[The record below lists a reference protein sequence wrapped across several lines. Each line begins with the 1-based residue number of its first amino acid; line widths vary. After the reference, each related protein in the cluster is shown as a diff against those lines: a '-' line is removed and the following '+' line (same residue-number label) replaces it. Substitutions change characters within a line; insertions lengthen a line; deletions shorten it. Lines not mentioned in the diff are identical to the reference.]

1 MINDNDLIR
10 CSIFMVLMAIW
21 MMVFVILLKVDY
33 IRDNMIIEQGKT
45 KEIELINLQG
55 TQIDYL

>member
-33 IRDNMIIEQGKT
+33 IRDNMIIE
-45 KEIELINLQG
+45 
-55 TQIDYL
+55 